1 MPDRTDT
8 DDMKVIFVCSKCG
21 ATIDPETANYE
32 ESDDS
37 VQCPVC
43 GNWE

>member
-1 MPDRTDT
+1 MPDRTDS
-8 DDMKVIFVCSKCG
+8 DDIKVVFTCSKCG
-21 ATIDPETANYE
+21 TIIDPDTANYE

-37 VQCPVC
+37 VQCPEC